1 MLDKIST
8 IISNTLQR
16 LIAVIIA
23 ILFAVNLIQVIA
35 RYVANHAFVWV
46 NDVTIVG
53 LLWMVSFACPWLW
66 LIRRHLQMDFADAF
80 IPRSVMRVVELVVG
94 VAAIVMGGM
103 LTVSAVEAFKVNTGF
118 VASVIGF
125 DESFR
130 YVPFIICGI
139 LWVVCGLLDLAKRL
153 RDFRKE

>member
-1 MLDKIST
+1 MLDRISE

-23 ILFAVNLIQVIA
+23 ILFAVNLLQVIA

-80 IPRSVMRVVELVVG
+80 IPRKVMRVVEIIVG
-94 VAAIVMGGM
+94 VAAIIMAGM
-103 LTVSAVEAFKVNTGF
+103 LTVSAVAAFKVNTGF

-130 YVPFIICGI
+130 YVPFIISGI
-139 LWVVCGLLDLAKRL
+139 LWVICGLLDLVKRL
-153 RDFRKE
+153 RDFGKE